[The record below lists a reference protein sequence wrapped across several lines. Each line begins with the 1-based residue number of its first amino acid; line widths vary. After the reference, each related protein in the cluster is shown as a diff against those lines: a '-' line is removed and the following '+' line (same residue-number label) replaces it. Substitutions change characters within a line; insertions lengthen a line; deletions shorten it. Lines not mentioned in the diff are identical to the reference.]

1 MFLIPF
7 QIDSYFPNF
16 FIFLITKDIF
26 WLFPVL
32 TKDPVIHGSLM
43 HNGLIFVLPVLYP
56 MKYLAFAFSV
66 FAIGKLIGCQ
76 YFFYVY
82 ILYIEGFLW
91 LMKLHFFILS
101 VTNLDEF
108 SSRLFHVTLKH
119 RSCFIPKK
127 RVCFNRIE
135 K

>member
-32 TKDPVIHGSLM
+32 TKDPVIYGSLM
-43 HNGLIFVLPVLYP
+43 HNGLISVLPVLYP
-56 MKYLAFAFSV
+56 MKYLAFTFSV
-66 FAIGKLIGCQ
+66 FVIGKLIGCQ
-76 YFFYVY
+76 YFFDIY

-91 LMKLHFFILS
+91 LMKLHFSFLTS
-101 VTNLDEF
+101 LTLTNSLVVF
-108 SSRLFHVTLKH
+108 FMLHSSIAPISYLRKEYVL
-119 RSCFIPKK
+119 IG
-127 RVCFNRIE
+127 
-135 K
+135 